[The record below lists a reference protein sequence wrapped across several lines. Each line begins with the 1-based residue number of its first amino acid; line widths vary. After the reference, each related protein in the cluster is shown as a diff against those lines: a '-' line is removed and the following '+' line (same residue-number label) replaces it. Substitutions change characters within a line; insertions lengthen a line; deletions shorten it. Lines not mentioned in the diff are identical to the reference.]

1 MSLLKIEWIE
11 FLREVSLL
19 GYIGSTIPF
28 IGCIALIILAQKG
41 TIPLSVG
48 IASQISFAI
57 TALWWGLFTIP
68 MLKNVEQTHYIERH
82 PKPIAMSFKRLADT
96 FKNIKEYKTVFMFLI
111 AYFSILM
118 GSIQLLLCLP
128 LMEQISALVQRIY

>member
-1 MSLLKIEWIE
+1 MLYARISRFCWSKHFYDA
-11 FLREVSLL
+11 FLVDVTSEDRMDRISTRGFAL

-28 IGCIALIILAQKG
+28 IGCITLIILAQKG

-68 MLKNVEQTHYIERH
+68 MLKT
-82 PKPIAMSFKRLADT
+82 
-96 FKNIKEYKTVFMFLI
+96 
-111 AYFSILM
+111 
-118 GSIQLLLCLP
+118 
-128 LMEQISALVQRIY
+128 

>member
-1 MSLLKIEWIE
+1 MVLIARVLCSTLIGFAGANIFYDA
-11 FLREVSLL
+11 FLVDVTSEDRMDQITTRGFAL

-28 IGCIALIILAQKG
+28 MGCIALVPQKG

-82 PKPIAMSFKRLADT
+82 PRPIY
-96 FKNIKEYKTVFMFLI
+96 KNGKNFFQT
-111 AYFSILM
+111 S
-118 GSIQLLLCLP
+118 C
-128 LMEQISALVQRIY
+128 

>member
-1 MSLLKIEWIE
+1 CYMLALIGFAGANIFYDA
-11 FLREVSLL
+11 FLVDVTSEDRMDRISTRGFAL

-28 IGCIALIILAQKG
+28 IGCIALIILSQKG

-82 PKPIAMSFKRLADT
+82 PRPIRMSFKR
-96 FKNIKEYKTVFMFLI
+96 
-111 AYFSILM
+111 
-118 GSIQLLLCLP
+118 
-128 LMEQISALVQRIY
+128 